1 MDASRE
7 SLGRP
12 RGPKSRKSSSSS
24 SRNRKGEAA
33 RTTPPVSPRGF
44 TSFPDLISEPESPK
58 QIRSPLESKRDSP
71 SPRAKHSLSTSI
83 AETSR
88 PKGQHEVQS
97 TSSAINRTLKGAAN
111 LRKAIIASLISSQPT
126 EPTPTKPVFDG
137 ADDDSDPLL
146 NASDEQIQR
155 IIDMNGGAIAAIRQF
170 SADLAESNHRVT
182 QERNNKLA
190 LLEETRQLREEN
202 ELLKASIADHER
214 KYDGAMEMLKHSVEK
229 SRQHSIIRPDIKVV
243 DSPGGPYLLDSMSG
257 QVVHDLRS
265 DAASEEVPLE
275 RVASAQ
281 SWNDHHLHPHQ
292 PSSRPASIQSLP
304 LKPKPASSALSLLAG
319 NKQQPWRQRGG
330 SRGGSKSEAMEL
342 KDPIDLDEVPP
353 ALQESS
359 RNRRAVDIDRLGFLF
374 TTNREQRHQ
383 EALRF
388 QGAEESESSS
398 MDSFPLSDEDVGV
411 AVKTLK
417 MQDDLD
423 YQALSLSSPDM
434 NGELLCYAPVGPAVR
449 LVSFGAEGKQKF
461 VDVANAKSPYIADA
475 TVAESVVVTQQSSAA
490 VAPTSASGTLTP
502 AEQTSEG
509 VKALNSLLNKLNE
522 AYDAQQRRLQAR
534 WTAFNDQVRATL
546 RKTRSEDFTDYNMAS
561 IARLC
566 SPGTAPPEIIEKFN
580 SLILWGI
587 PVSLRQEIWMEK
599 SGANALR
606 SPGVYQSLLSRGD
619 IDDAT
624 MTDISAD
631 VERTLANNIFFRDG
645 VGRKKLRDVLIAYSH
660 HNPVIGYS
668 QGLNIIAANL
678 LLLVPTTE
686 DAFWLL
692 VAVIEN
698 TLPHEYYD
706 RSGAVSGAAL
716 ETDGNVLLSYVN
728 DYLSSLHKH
737 IAAHNVSL
745 TMFTPGWFISA
756 FAACLSGEPLY
767 RFWDM
772 MFGFCD
778 GRYLFCFA
786 LALLKVNR
794 RGLMVCQ
801 SNEELMMY
809 LGGKMTNA
817 AVGLDV
823 LVADAK
829 RFSKVVTNEDLVRRR
844 KEFGM
849 QP

>member
-1 MDASRE
+1 M
-7 SLGRP
+7 
-12 RGPKSRKSSSSS
+12 
-24 SRNRKGEAA
+24 
-33 RTTPPVSPRGF
+33 
-44 TSFPDLISEPESPK
+44 
-58 QIRSPLESKRDSP
+58 
-71 SPRAKHSLSTSI
+71 
-83 AETSR
+83 
-88 PKGQHEVQS
+88 
-97 TSSAINRTLKGAAN
+97 
-111 LRKAIIASLISSQPT
+111 ASLISSQPA
-126 EPTPTKPVFDG
+126 ERTPTKSVFDG
-137 ADDDSDPLL
+137 ADEDSDPLV

-155 IIDMNGGAIAAIRQF
+155 IIDMNGGAIAAVRQF
-170 SADLAESNHRVT
+170 SADLAESNQRVT

-214 KYDGAMEMLKHSVEK
+214 KYESAMEMLKHSVEK

-243 DSPGGPYLLDSMSG
+243 DSPGGPYLLDSLSG
-257 QVVHDLRS
+257 HVVHDLRS
-265 DAASEEVPLE
+265 DAASEEVSLE
-275 RVASAQ
+275 RVSSAP
-281 SWNDHHLHPHQ
+281 SWNDHHLQPHQ
-292 PSSRPASIQSLP
+292 PPSRPASIQSLP

-319 NKQQPWRQRGG
+319 NKQQPRRQRGG
-330 SRGGSKSEAMEL
+330 SRGGSRSEAMEL
-342 KDPIDLDEVPP
+342 KDPIDLDDLPP
-353 ALQESS
+353 ALQENA
-359 RNRRAVDIDRLGFLF
+359 RTQRAGEVDRLGFLF
-374 TTNREQRHQ
+374 TTNRELRHQ
-383 EALRF
+383 EALKF

-398 MDSFPLSDEDVGV
+398 MDSFPLSDEDVGIV
-411 AVKTLK
+411 VKSLK

-423 YQALSLSSPDM
+423 YQALSISSPDT

-449 LVSFGAEGKQKF
+449 LVSFGAEGRQKF
-461 VDVANAKSPYIADA
+461 VDVANSKSPYTADA
-475 TVAESVVVTQQSSAA
+475 VVAESVVVTQQSSTA
-490 VAPTSASGTLTP
+490 ASGTLIP

-509 VKALNSLLNKLNE
+509 TKALNALLSKFNE
-522 AYDAQQRRLQAR
+522 AYDAQQRRLQGR
-534 WTAFNDQVRATL
+534 WTAFNDQVRQTL
-546 RKTRSEDFTDYNMAS
+546 RKTRSEDFTDYSMAS

-580 SLILWGI
+580 NLIIWGI

-606 SPGVYQSLLSRGD
+606 SPGVYESLLSRGD

-678 LLLVPTTE
+678 LLLVPTVE

-716 ETDGNVLLSYVN
+716 ETDGNVLLSYIN
-728 DYLSSLHKH
+728 DYLSKLHKH

-772 MFGFCD
+772 LVGFCD

-794 RGLMVCQ
+794 RGLLACQ

-829 RFSKVVTNEDLVRRR
+829 RYSKVVTSDDLTKRR